1 MINDVLV
8 SHYADL
14 TSLPMEAVPD
24 LANRLFALSLV
35 NNAVR
40 GNPSIDK
47 CIEEFKASFPF
58 MKDLPQVQEHCQKFL
73 NSFIAVRGSYANAA
87 KALVKDIRKELGFDF
102 IDIDD

>member
-14 TSLPMEAVPD
+14 NALPKKGLSE
-24 LANRLFALSLV
+24 LANQLYTVHLI

-40 GNPSIDK
+40 EAPSMKECID
-47 CIEEFKASFPF
+47 EFKASLPF
-58 MKDLPQVQEHCQKFL
+58 MKELPQVQEHCQKFL